1 MADKSPSSSLN
12 ALYIR
17 SGLDHDPHRMD
28 TEILAAIK
36 EHSDHVQAVP
46 VPQILGGP
54 SSAACLSL
62 LKGTMGRTLGRG
74 HTSKVYLSHDDP
86 QYAIKQVLPDHEAEF
101 GKELARICKLP
112 PLSVVN
118 TIYVADGPRT
128 LMPRLWPAPAAL
140 QMLHTAQIVHADI
153 HADNVMIRQQ
163 PACFVLIDYG
173 GSSGDAVYPLNRRL
187 RSPWLWW

>member
-128 LMPRLWPAPAAL
+128 LMPRLWPAPRGLDGGTVQRLKFDISAAL

-153 HADNVMIRQQ
+153 HADNVMIR
-163 PACFVLIDYG
+163 
-173 GSSGDAVYPLNRRL
+173 
-187 RSPWLWW
+187 